1 MLIWQLLLL
10 RINGRGCN
18 MFIYIIVVFSV
29 IVITSV
35 LLLLVFNK
43 IKLLNC
49 RTVLAIALSSVLSG
63 ILFPGLFN
71 LISSS
76 RPGAVE
82 IPILLFIMIST
93 VVLYIIL
100 AFILSIVISFVIP
113 EGAFKTVSIGNAGEM
128 QEVEQKGTA
137 AIGNASFE
145 AGYGEN
151 YLAEIYNGHIA
162 ENITEDANNADNTL
176 KTENNLEKSVD
187 SEENIDKMGLETLE
201 QGEVLPEVSAEN
213 LELTE
218 ETQPITESASGEDV
232 LIAAENLSVNDCV
245 DEAFRLKESGDFEG
259 AILYYMYALDRKPDK
274 DLVFWIVLDI
284 CVLYKSLGQIDFAHE
299 MLSSYVD
306 SYSDVMDS
314 SIREE
319 IERNLLYIQD

>member
-113 EGAFKTVSIGNAGEM
+113 EGAFKTVNIGNAGEM
-128 QEVEQKGTA
+128 QEVKQKGTA
-137 AIGNASFE
+137 AVGNASFE